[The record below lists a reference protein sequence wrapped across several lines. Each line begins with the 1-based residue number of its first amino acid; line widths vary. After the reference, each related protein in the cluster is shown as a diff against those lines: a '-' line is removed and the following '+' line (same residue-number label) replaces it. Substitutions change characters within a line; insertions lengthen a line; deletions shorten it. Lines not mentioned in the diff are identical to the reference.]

1 MTHPQV
7 YYAAGAYKVTA
18 RSFRARNRTFMLRNV
33 ERTQLRRPVLVF
45 AAALAAAAYGFAW
58 AFAELIHPHE
68 LPWLLL
74 PPALAL
80 IAASQAGVLLLRS
93 RALGQ
98 DGIVIGWHRRL
109 ARVRAAID
117 AALED
122 RADRL
127 ERHGDIESEFDNR
140 ERE

>member
-1 MTHPQV
+1 MTRPQV
-7 YYAAGAYKVTA
+7 YYEAGSYTVTA

-45 AAALAAAAYGFAW
+45 AAALAVAVYGFAW
-58 AFAELIHPHE
+58 AFAHVIYQHE

-74 PPALAL
+74 PPALGL
-80 IAASQAGVLLLRS
+80 IASSQAGVLLLRS

-109 ARVRAAID
+109 RRVRAAID

-122 RADRL
+122 RADL
-127 ERHGDIESEFDNR
+127 VAGTVGDGDKEP
-140 ERE
+140 